1 MMYKNKQSNI
11 KIAITLLLL
20 LAVYFVPSLTYAD
33 TWFTPNEGDI
43 SLNILS
49 QLFGDLIHG

>member
-43 SLNILS
+43 SLKI
-49 QLFGDLIHG
+49 